1 MHLSKKQASK
11 PEEIIIYKKQ
21 CCPQKF
27 KNSLVRVTISGKNK
41 L

>member
-11 PEEIIIYKKQ
+11 PEGNHKYKKQ

-27 KNSLVRVTISGKNK
+27 KNSLVRVTINWKDK